1 MRTPRARARPPM
13 SCCKRT
19 RARRGTGLG
28 AFGVQGAHREY
39 RFGSSASSVAFGGPH
54 LAVTRVVLGGF
65 LVRSSSG
72 LCGRAISRVR
82 RSITV
87 GASPGFVLETPWNM
101 MPASVTRSRGQSPQH
116 TLRRHGLRVH
126 VRPISPPCIGP
137 ATTRVARAE
146 PSLTLPRRSRPLSPR
161 AAAAP
166 HSLGSPRSFAIP
178 EAISEISNRGWE
190 KVGNESTRV
199 RGRSTA
205 RLFCRATMQELP

>member
-1 MRTPRARARPPM
+1 LRDRVFDQTMRTPRARARPPM

-19 RARRGTGLG
+19 HARRGTGLG
-28 AFGVQGAHREY
+28 AFRVQGAHAEY

-87 GASPGFVLETPWNM
+87 RASPGFVLETPWNM
-101 MPASVTRSRGQSPQH
+101 MPAWVTRSRGQPPQH

-126 VRPISPPCIGP
+126 VRPISPPALAP
-137 ATTRVARAE
+137 QPRVSLV
-146 PSLTLPRRSRPLSPR
+146 PSRRSPCLAVLGHCRLERPPRIPLDPPDPSPSPKR
-161 AAAAP
+161 
-166 HSLGSPRSFAIP
+166 SPRS
-178 EAISEISNRGWE
+178 RT
-190 KVGNESTRV
+190 VGGKR
-199 RGRSTA
+199 
-205 RLFCRATMQELP
+205 